1 MNARQA
7 VGVALMLLLA
17 FPAQAA
23 MYKWVDRDGNV
34 IYSELPPPDAK
45 DVKAIAPP
53 PRVPEA
59 VPAPVAPA
67 AQPAQDVQKDQA
79 NAKQIARFEEAR
91 RKNCEAAKRNLET
104 YRIARRIRTAD
115 QELIVLDDATRA
127 ARIEQAEKDVATYC
141 K

>member
-1 MNARQA
+1 M
-7 VGVALMLLLA
+7 ALMLLLA

-34 IYSELPPPDAK
+34 VYSELPPPDAK

-59 VPAPVAPA
+59 APAPVA
-67 AQPAQDVQKDQA
+67 AQPAQDAPEDES
-79 NAKQIARFEEAR
+79 NAKEIARFEEAR